1 MMVWFFAEQQSSIF
15 IEFFNSIGTQRPLIL
30 DPPASVLTPP
40 GVLEADGN
48 ALTLLRNTCGRVKL
62 SSIK

>member
-1 MMVWFFAEQQSSIF
+1 MLCFSTEKQASIF
-15 IEFFNSIGTQRPLIL
+15 LEFFNSIGTQRPLIL